1 MIKLVICTSPYAIFN
16 TFLVPVRYIS
26 PPPPSLG
33 RLELPPSLGIN
44 QNVFQLTAGYLT
56 SDTLLFNLCAVMGK
70 NQRMNWESRIVCS
83 RLPLPLISKGA
94 PGCVFKKMLSL
105 KPTPSQISSQFKKK
119 KKSPISIWAD
129 HINVPKGVWV
139 TCEWPPLPQENCFF
153 FLSSQA
159 IKKKKRKIL
168 FKPRSGSGL
177 PLKVLC

>member
-26 PPPPSLG
+26 SPPPSLG

-119 KKSPISIWAD
+119 KITDFNLGRSHKCTQRGMGDLWVATSP
-129 HINVPKGVWV
+129 PRKLFL
-139 TCEWPPLPQENCFF
+139 LPQQ
-153 FLSSQA
+153 SSH
-159 IKKKKRKIL
+159 
-168 FKPRSGSGL
+168 
-177 PLKVLC
+177 